1 MAKSRKDTQFVVLK
15 AKDGS
20 FRWRLL
26 DSHGNEI
33 AFDPG
38 TAPGLRRK
46 KGYAEVRRAVQAAL
60 AQRYSEQQQ
69 SA

>member
-1 MAKSRKDTQFVVLK
+1 MTKATNDTQFVVLK

-20 FRWRLL
+20 YRWRLL
-26 DSHGNEI
+26 DGQGQTI
-33 AFDPG
+33 AFKPG

-46 KGYAEVRRAVQAAL
+46 KGYAAVRKAVQTVL
-60 AQRYSEQQQ
+60 AQRYEEQQ